1 MSIVRISVAI
11 AIFLSLV
18 GCGVRYNWVPATD
31 ESGPPN
37 VEYQGTGISDPD
49 SEL

>member
-1 MSIVRISVAI
+1 MVRLFAAIV
-11 AIFLSLV
+11 IFVSLV
-18 GCGVRYNWVPATD
+18 GCGVRYNWVPQETV

-37 VEYQGTGISDPD
+37 VDYQGTGIPDPD